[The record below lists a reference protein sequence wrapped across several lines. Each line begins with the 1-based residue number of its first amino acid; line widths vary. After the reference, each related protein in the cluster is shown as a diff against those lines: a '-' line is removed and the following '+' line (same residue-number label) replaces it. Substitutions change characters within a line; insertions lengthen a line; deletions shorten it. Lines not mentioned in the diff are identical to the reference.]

1 MISKMS
7 SIALILIYFAIT
19 YQGNIFTGKFKDLF
33 NKSVKEGSFVVA
45 ICGRVVNM
53 IILRTLRV
61 SNTNAIID
69 CMAFRGGE
77 GPFLPSPYPKE
88 GSDVS
93 HGSRLDSLPRSRFL
107 DITQRSNVAAARETR
122 RRNRLMGLG
131 GKRRWGGGG

>member
-69 CMAFRGGE
+69 CMAFRGGRV
-77 GPFLPSPYPKE
+77 PFSPPPTLKKAVTSLTAR
-88 GSDVS
+88 GLIASLAAVFWIS
-93 HGSRLDSLPRSRFL
+93 RNVPTSRLRG
-107 DITQRSNVAAARETR
+107 
-122 RRNRLMGLG
+122 RLGEEID
-131 GKRRWGGGG
+131 